1 MKKLLPFFL
10 FLFFIDQLAAQ
21 PIGPVNGTI
30 FNTRTIPGASSN
42 WSNAGNIATNDN
54 AYASFPD
61 LPNTAGTYT
70 DYITITG
77 FGFSIP
83 QSAIVTGILVEIER
97 SDPNQQTSDYSVR
110 IIRKGVIGATEK
122 STGLAYP
129 ASDAYQAYGGNND
142 TWGETWSYKEIG
154 SSSFGVAIA
163 AQRTATGAV
172 TAGQI
177 DNVRV
182 TIFLQSTVSLPV
194 VLHSFN
200 ATRSNNNSVV
210 VKWST
215 SEEHNI
221 GQYEVERSSNGRDFS
236 PLGIVSSRNSSIAAN
251 YSFTDPNPV
260 KGGSWYRLRI
270 VEQSGVSKYSPI
282 VAILID
288 DKGKNALYPSVIS
301 QGQTLFISNAGQ
313 EALKVQF
320 YNNSGQAISE
330 TTTTTGQLPA
340 QSLIKVSGIVYYR
353 ITNTKGM
360 ITGSG
365 RVVLQ

>member
-129 ASDAYQAYGGNND
+129 AS
-142 TWGETWSYKEIG
+142 
-154 SSSFGVAIA
+154 
-163 AQRTATGAV
+163 
-172 TAGQI
+172 
-177 DNVRV
+177 
-182 TIFLQSTVSLPV
+182 
-194 VLHSFN
+194 
-200 ATRSNNNSVV
+200 
-210 VKWST
+210 
-215 SEEHNI
+215 
-221 GQYEVERSSNGRDFS
+221 
-236 PLGIVSSRNSSIAAN
+236 
-251 YSFTDPNPV
+251 
-260 KGGSWYRLRI
+260 
-270 VEQSGVSKYSPI
+270 
-282 VAILID
+282 
-288 DKGKNALYPSVIS
+288 
-301 QGQTLFISNAGQ
+301 
-313 EALKVQF
+313 
-320 YNNSGQAISE
+320 
-330 TTTTTGQLPA
+330 
-340 QSLIKVSGIVYYR
+340 
-353 ITNTKGM
+353 
-360 ITGSG
+360 
-365 RVVLQ
+365 